1 MKYSILVATFALMA
15 VACSSSSGATGANGE
30 DCVHVAT
37 TVSPITNIVQNIG
50 GSHICVTGIVPEG
63 TNSHTFEPAPSDAKV
78 MADADIVFINGLHLE
93 DPTKELADANVQR
106 RRAGH
111 LALGEETITPDQYI
125 YDFSFPQAA
134 GDPNPHLWTDPLY
147 AKRYARDRPRRA
159 LEGRPG
165 QRRRLPVRTK
175 PPSPSASTSSIG
187 SCATVTASVPPENR
201 KLLTY
206 HDSFPYF
213 AREYG
218 WQIIGAIQPS
228 DFADPTPQEVAALI
242 DQIKREHVPAIFG
255 SEVFP
260 SPVLEQIASE
270 TGAQYVDDLRDDD
283 LPGENGDPD
292 HSYFGI
298 MAMDFKTF
306 MGALG
311 GDITPF
317 DHVRRHEPASA
328 ATLPTI
334 DTDRAA
340 GELIRLEKVTCR
352 LRA

>member
-1 MKYSILVATFALMA
+1 MKRLLLVTVVALVAT
-15 VACSSSSGATGANGE
+15 ACSSTSESAGG
-30 DCVHVAT
+30 DCLQVAT
-37 TVSPITNIVQNIG
+37 TVSPITNIVQNVG

-63 TNSHTFEPAPSDAKV
+63 TNSHTFEPAPSDAAV
-78 MADADIVFINGLHLE
+78 MSDADIVFMNGLHLE
-93 DPTKELADANVQR
+93 EPTKDLADANVQP
-106 RRAGH
+106 GVPIV
-111 LALGEETITPDQYI
+111 ALGEQTVTPDEYI
-125 YDFSFPQAA
+125 YDFSFPKEG
-134 GDPNPHLWTDPLY
+134 GDPNPHLWTNPLF
-147 AKRYARDRPRRA
+147 AKRYAEIVKDELSKVDPSNASDYRDNYDAFAKRVDQ
-159 LEGRPG
+159 LD
-165 QRRRLPVRTK
+165 RLVRE
-175 PPSPSASTSSIG
+175 
-187 SCATVTASVPPENR
+187 VTASVPPENR

-228 DFADPTPQEVAALI
+228 DFADPTPQDVAALI
-242 DQIKREHVPAIFG
+242 DQIEQEHVPAIFG

-298 MAMDFKTF
+298 MTMDFITF

-311 GDITPF
+311 GDTSPF
-317 DHVRRHEPASA
+317 DSFDV
-328 ATLPTI
+328 TNLQNG
-334 DTDRAA
+334 DTANYRY
-340 GELIRLEKVTCR
+340 
-352 LRA
+352 